1 MVTNR
6 SRAYPIRS
14 GKDVFEKDISVFGFE
29 GTTPLNSL
37 FYSLYLRSIFFAK
50 IFLEKSIF
58 LYPFLYSYVIINLI
72 ST

>member
-29 GTTPLNSL
+29 GITPLELIRYSSL
-37 FYSLYLRSIFFAK
+37 AQSVEHLTVNQGVVGSSPTGGAMAPW
-50 IFLEKSIF
+50 S
-58 LYPFLYSYVIINLI
+58 SG
-72 ST
+72 

>member
-29 GTTPLNSL
+29 GIIPLNSL

-50 IFLEKSIF
+50 IFFEKSIF